1 MLVLTI
7 ITWVLSALLALAMLM
22 AGGLKVLKT
31 DSAREMV
38 TLGVRTPATVRFI
51 GLAEIAGALALVI
64 APLFAQ
70 PIAWLAPAGAVGLAL
85 IQFLAIF
92 AHKKHDEPFSKNIV
106 LMLFALVVAVLAA
119 VTI

>member
-31 DSAREMV
+31 ESAREMV
-38 TLGVRTPATVRFI
+38 TLREHTPATVWFI
-51 GLAEIAGALALVI
+51 GISEIAGGLALVI
-64 APLFAQ
+64 APLFGQ
-70 PIAWLAPAGAVGLAL
+70 PISWLAPVAAVSLAL

-106 LMLFALVVAVLAA
+106 LMLFSLVVAVLAA
-119 VTI
+119 MTV